1 MAQFQQFLSAPGRTL
16 YSNKKINTNLS
27 LLNNSR
33 LFATGTEHR
42 VVSGVGSR
50 WNITFSFFRLRPA
63 EDTEQAILRAVTEK
77 LISTISRWTKQGGVT
92 SYGGRHIYFKQA
104 AGDNQKLIVPIRW
117 RSIFVTLSPRNLVD
131 WSPAWLLMNA
141 PRQSRSRPKSARNHS
156 ILILNYFSFHYKN
169 IPGPKLGIINLK
181 PSAAMRSRFPG
192 SLRCFIKPE
201 NSPKE
206 LRTPSDIC
214 CSGTNGA

>member
-1 MAQFQQFLSAPGRTL
+1 MSKCCIIDRKARGGQFNGFLSVLENACFEIITISQTGQQWHSFNSFSPPPAGHYIPT
-16 YSNKKINTNLS
+16 KKINTNLS

-169 IPGPKLGIINLK
+169 IPGPN
-181 PSAAMRSRFPG
+181 
-192 SLRCFIKPE
+192 
-201 NSPKE
+201 
-206 LRTPSDIC
+206 
-214 CSGTNGA
+214 